1 MFSSQLE
8 RLRRNIGLR
17 LSLWYAGLFTL
28 SSGALFGLVYYL
40 FAAAVQGK
48 DMEIIQA
55 RLKEYAAI
63 YASGGTRSLDRWLK
77 SAGEAKDA
85 PPLFVRLVGPFNNLL
100 FDRVPPDWVEFRDA
114 GVGWD
119 GYRRQE
125 RVLRIPK
132 NAEKDFL
139 IASAVLG
146 DGSLLQVGLSSN
158 NREAL
163 LNPFRRSVLIMIGAM
178 LVIGFG
184 AGVVFAQRA
193 LAPVRQLIGTAQDIL
208 RTGRLDARVPAR
220 NTDDELAELVRLFNT
235 LLDRNQALIR
245 AMRESLDNVA
255 HDLRTPLTRLR
266 GAAEAG
272 LRADGD
278 PAAGQQALADCVEE
292 SDRVLGMLQAL
303 MDISEAEAGVMKLR
317 RERVDLGQLAREA
330 VEVYQFVAEERQVP
344 VTLDCPAPCP
354 ATVDA
359 NRIRQVFG
367 NLLDNALKYNHAGGT
382 VKVSLHAESGAVV
395 TRFADTGMGIPEA
408 EQGRI
413 WERLYRGDKSRS
425 ERGLG
430 LGLSLVKAVV
440 EAHGGSVAVVSQP
453 GAGAEFTVRLPE
465 AAATQAGRRNGLLF
479 LPSQLT
485 PP

>member
-1 MFSSQLE
+1 MSSSLFD
-8 RLRRNIGLR
+8 RLRRNTGLR
-17 LSLWYAGLFTL
+17 LSLLYAGLFTL
-28 SSGALFGLVYYL
+28 SSGALFALVYYL
-40 FAAAVQGK
+40 FVAALQGK
-48 DMEIIQA
+48 DLEIIEA

-63 YASGGTRSLDRWLK
+63 YASGGTRALDRWLK
-77 SAGEAKDA
+77 SADEAKDS
-85 PPLFVRLVGPFNNLL
+85 PPLFVRLVGPFNNPI

-125 RVLRIPK
+125 RALRIPK

-139 IASAVLG
+139 IASAVLR
-146 DGSLLQVGLSSN
+146 DGSMLQVGLSTN
-158 NREAL
+158 NRETL
-163 LNPFRRSVLIMIGAM
+163 LKPFKRSVLVLIGAM
-178 LVIGFG
+178 LVLGFG
-184 AGVVFAQRA
+184 AGAVFAHRA
-193 LAPVRQLIGTAQDIL
+193 LSPVRQLISTAQDIL
-208 RTGRLDARVPAR
+208 RTGRMDARVPDR
-220 NTDDELAELVRLFNT
+220 KSDDELAELVRLFNT

-272 LRADGD
+272 LRAEGD

-317 RERVDLGQLAREA
+317 RERVDLGKLAREA
-330 VEVYQFVAEERQVP
+330 VEVYQFVAEERQVQ
-344 VTLDCPAPCP
+344 VTLDCAAPCL
-354 ATVDA
+354 ANVDA

-367 NLLDNALKYNHAGGT
+367 NLLDNAIKYNQAGG
-382 VKVSLHAESGAVV
+382 KVNVNLQTEADAVV
-395 TRFADTGMGIPEA
+395 ARFADTGPGIPEA

-440 EAHGGSVAVVSQP
+440 EAHGGSVSVVSRV
-453 GAGAEFTVRLPE
+453 GEGAEFTVRLPTE
-465 AAATQAGRRNGLLF
+465 
-479 LPSQLT
+479 
-485 PP
+485 

>member
-1 MFSSQLE
+1 MSSNLFE
-8 RLRRNIGLR
+8 RLRRNTGLR
-17 LSLWYAGLFTL
+17 LSLWYAGLFSI

-48 DMEIIQA
+48 DGEIIEA

-63 YASGGTRSLDRWLK
+63 YASGGPRALDRWLR

-85 PPLFVRLVGPFNNLL
+85 PPLFVRLVGPYNNLI

-125 RVLRIPK
+125 RLVRRPK

-139 IASAVLG
+139 LASATLG

-158 NREAL
+158 NREML
-163 LNPFRRSVLIMIGAM
+163 LNPFRRSALVMIGAM
-178 LVIGFG
+178 LVLGLA
-184 AGVVFAQRA
+184 AGTVFANRA
-193 LAPVRQLIGTAQDIL
+193 LAPVRHIIATAQDIL
-208 RTGRLDARVPAR
+208 RTGRLDARVPPPGSE
-220 NTDDELAELVRLFNT
+220 DELAELVRLFNT

-272 LRADGD
+272 LRAEGD
-278 PAAGQQALADCVEE
+278 PAAGPQALADCVEE

-317 RERVDLGQLAREA
+317 REQVDLGQLAREA
-330 VEVYQFVAEERQVP
+330 VEVYQFVAEERQVS
-344 VTLDCPAPCP
+344 VTLTCPAPCR
-354 ATVDA
+354 AWVDA

-367 NLLDNALKYNHAGGT
+367 NLLDNALKYNRPGGT
-382 VKVSLHAESGAVV
+382 VAITLEGEAGAVV
-395 TRFADTGMGIPEA
+395 ARFADSGSGIPEA
-408 EQGRI
+408 ELGRI

-425 ERGLG
+425 QRGLG

-440 EAHGGSVAVVSQP
+440 EAHGGGVAVTSWP
-453 GAGAEFTVRLPE
+453 EAGSVFTVRLPT
-465 AAATQAGRRNGLLF
+465 AAAG
-479 LPSQLT
+479 
-485 PP
+485 

>member
-1 MFSSQLE
+1 MSSNLFE
-8 RLRRNIGLR
+8 RLRRNVGLR

-48 DMEIIQA
+48 EVEILQA

-63 YASGGTRSLDRWLK
+63 YATGGTRTLERWLK
-77 SAGEAKDA
+77 SASEPKDA
-85 PPLFVRLVGPFNNLL
+85 PPLFVRLVGPFNNLV
-100 FDRVPPDWVEFRDA
+100 FDRVPPDWIEFRDA

-125 RVLRIPK
+125 RALRIPK

-139 IASAVLG
+139 IASVVLA

-158 NREAL
+158 NREVL
-163 LNPFRRSVLIMIGAM
+163 LKPFKRSVLVMIGAM
-178 LVIGFG
+178 LVLGFG
-184 AGVVFAQRA
+184 VGVVFSHRT
-193 LAPVRQLIGTAQDIL
+193 LAPVRRLSATAQDIL
-208 RTGRLDARVPAR
+208 RTGRLDARVPER
-220 NTDDELAELVRLFNT
+220 GEDDELAELVRLFNT

-272 LRADGD
+272 LRAEGD
-278 PAAGQQALADCVEE
+278 PEAGPQALADCVEE

-317 RERVDLGQLAREA
+317 RERVDLGKLAREA
-330 VEVYQFVAEERQVP
+330 VEVYQFVAEERQVQ
-344 VTLDCPAPCP
+344 VTLDCPAPCL

-367 NLLDNALKYNHAGGT
+367 NLLDNALKYNHPNGT
-382 VKVSLHAESGAVV
+382 VAVSLRAEPGGVV
-395 TRFADTGMGIPEA
+395 VKFTDTGAGIPEA
-408 EQGRI
+408 EQSRI

-440 EAHGGSVAVVSQP
+440 EAHGGSVAVQSQS
-453 GAGAEFTVRLPE
+453 GKGAEFTVRLPE
-465 AAATQAGRRNGLLF
+465 PPAG
-479 LPSQLT
+479 
-485 PP
+485 

>member
-8 RLRRNIGLR
+8 RWRRSIGLR
-17 LSLWYAGLFTL
+17 LSLWYTGLFTL
-28 SSGALFGLVYYL
+28 SGVALFTLVYYL

-48 DMEIIQA
+48 EVEIVEG

-63 YASGGTRSLDRWLK
+63 YTSSGIRALELWLR

-85 PPLFVRLVGPFNNLL
+85 PPLFVRVLGPRNNLV

-119 GYRRQE
+119 GRQRQE
-125 RVLRIPK
+125 RVVRIPR

-139 IASAVLG
+139 IASAVLS
-146 DGSLLQVGLSSN
+146 DGSLFQVGLSSN
-158 NREAL
+158 NRETL
-163 LNPFRRSVLIMIGAM
+163 LKPFRRSVLVLMGAV
-178 LVIGFG
+178 LVLGVG
-184 AGVVFAQRA
+184 AGTIFANRA
-193 LAPVRQLIGTAQDIL
+193 LAPVRQLSATAQDIL
-208 RTGRLDARVPAR
+208 RTGRLDARVPDR
-220 NTDDELAELVRLFNT
+220 GTDDELAELVRLFNT

-272 LRADGD
+272 LRAEGD
-278 PAAGQQALADCVEE
+278 LAAAQQALADCVEE
-292 SDRVLGMLQAL
+292 SDRVLGMLRAL
-303 MDISEAEAGVMKLR
+303 MDIAEAEAGMMRLQ
-317 RERVDLGQLAREA
+317 RERADLGQLAREA
-330 VEVYQFVAEERQVP
+330 VEVYQFVAEERQVR
-344 VTLDCPAPCP
+344 VTLDCPSRCVAE
-354 ATVDA
+354 VDA

-367 NLLDNALKYNHAGGT
+367 NLLDNALKYNRPGGT
-382 VKVSLHAESGAVV
+382 VMVSLHIEDGSVV

-425 ERGLG
+425 QRGLG

-440 EAHGGSVAVVSQP
+440 EAHGGSVAVTSRP
-453 GAGAEFTVRLPE
+453 GEGAEFVVRLRG
-465 AAATQAGRRNGLLF
+465 AGPVGEG
-479 LPSQLT
+479 
-485 PP
+485 